1 MYINPE
7 NLNEIVTELERRQE
21 NSNTLLDD
29 GSVSELDMDL
39 SWQLALVKEF
49 SE

>member
-21 NSNTLLDD
+21 NSNALLDD

-39 SWQLALVKEF
+39 SWELALVKEF

>member
-7 NLNEIVTELERRQE
+7 ILNEIVTELERRQE

-39 SWQLALVKEF
+39 SWELALVKEF

>member
-21 NSNTLLDD
+21 NSNALLDD

-39 SWQLALVKEF
+39 SWELALVIEF

>member
-39 SWQLALVKEF
+39 SWELALVKEF

>member
-7 NLNEIVTELERRQE
+7 NLNAIVTELERRQE

-39 SWQLALVKEF
+39 SWELALVKEF

>member
-7 NLNEIVTELERRQE
+7 NLNAIVTELERRQE

-39 SWQLALVKEF
+39 SWEQALVKEF